1 MKKIIKYTSIAVLGL
16 GLLASCTEK
25 FEEMNTSNIQ
35 VDPSDMPLESQC
47 VEPMNY
53 CYPPQQNMFQFW
65 TNLTVDLYSGY
76 FMTPNGNFT
85 NGDMGENRG
94 HSGGMYENYYL
105 HIFNNTRRV
114 IAAYEERGQKGLA
127 GIMKIVQAYGT
138 IMTTDVYGPLA
149 YSSIISGEYE
159 SYFPFDSQKQIYFQ
173 VIDDLRTAAT
183 DIAAMSD
190 AEKTIL
196 KDNFDD
202 SWCAGDP
209 EMWIKIANTMK
220 LRVALRL
227 SKREAEMKEGVT
239 VAGKEYPGVDL
250 KALAQEAAGNTL
262 ANNGKD
268 IMINKSLENE
278 MWLMFNWGDC
288 GFNANLVTLMSG
300 MKDPRQPLYMTKNNG
315 DITNDAGVVT
325 MPKETDYVG
334 IRFASGLPGKPN
346 AWGNFSYWLDPSNS
360 KGIYAAPLPIF
371 KQAESYFLLAEA
383 KLRWDIGSE
392 SVQSLYEK
400 GIRCSMDNELAY
412 KGKYADPV
420 ITAYPAGAVD
430 AYINND
436 TDTQLDFVDPVD
448 PELNTKA
455 VNKLCV
461 KWDDNA
467 SNEDKLARII
477 TQKYFALF
485 PLSTE
490 AWAEYRRTG
499 YPVQFPPH
507 VNESNGAV
515 SDEEGVRRQIYSSNA
530 IDTNAQGYQEG
541 VELLNQENSS
551 KTGHS
556 GDTGGTRVWWDN
568 ANKGNF

>member
-35 VDPSDMPLESQC
+35 VDPADLPLSSQC
-47 VEPMNY
+47 AEPMNY
-53 CYPPQQNMFQFW
+53 CYAPQQNMFQFW

-105 HIFNNTRRV
+105 HIFNNTRRL
-114 IAAYEERGQKGLA
+114 ISTFEAEGKLGLA
-127 GIMKIVQAYGT
+127 GVMRVVQAFGT
-138 IMTTDVYGPLA
+138 IMTTDVYGPIA

-159 SYFPFDSQKQIYFQ
+159 SYFPFDSQQKIYCQ
-173 VIDDLRTAAT
+173 VIDDLRKAAT
-183 DIAAMSD
+183 DIAAMGDSEIAD
-190 AEKTIL
+190 LTA
-196 KDNFDD
+196 FD
-202 SWCAGDP
+202 SWCGGDK
-209 EMWIKIANTMK
+209 ELWVKVVNTMK

-227 SKREAEMKEGVT
+227 SKRESEMSE
-239 VAGKEYPGVDL
+239 AGYDL

-262 ANNGKD
+262 ANGGRD
-268 IMINKSLENE
+268 ILIDKSLENE

-568 ANKGNF
+568 AAKGNF

>member
-35 VDPSDMPLESQC
+35 VDPADLPLSSQC
-47 VEPMNY
+47 AEPMNY
-53 CYPPQQNMFQFW
+53 CYAPQQNMFQFW

-105 HIFNNTRRV
+105 HIFNNTRRL
-114 IAAYEERGQKGLA
+114 ISTFEAEGKLGLA
-127 GIMKIVQAYGT
+127 GVMRVVQAFGT
-138 IMTTDVYGPLA
+138 IMTTDVYGPIA

-159 SYFPFDSQKQIYFQ
+159 SYFPFDSQQKIYCQ
-173 VIDDLRTAAT
+173 VIDDLRKAAT
-183 DIAAMSD
+183 DIAAMGDSEIAD
-190 AEKTIL
+190 LTA
-196 KDNFDD
+196 FD
-202 SWCAGDP
+202 SWCGGDK
-209 EMWIKIANTMK
+209 ELWVKVVNTMK

-227 SKREAEMKEGVT
+227 SKRESEMSE
-239 VAGKEYPGVDL
+239 AGYDL
-250 KALAQEAAGNTL
+250 KALVQEAAGNTL
-262 ANNGKD
+262 ANGGRD
-268 IMINKSLENE
+268 ILIDKSLENE

-288 GFNANLVTLMSG
+288 GFNANLVTLMTG
-300 MKDPRQPLYMTKNNG
+300 MKDPRQPLFMTKNNG
-315 DITNDAGVVT
+315 DITDLNGDVV
-325 MPKETDYVG
+325 MPKGTDYVG

-346 AWGNFSYWLDPSNS
+346 SWGNFSYWPDPDNA

-371 KQAESYFLLAEA
+371 RQAESYFLLAEA
-383 KLRWDIGSE
+383 ALRGWVPGDIK
-392 SVQSLYEK
+392 SLYED
-400 GIRCSMDNELAY
+400 GIRCSMVNELAY
-412 KGKYADPV
+412 KGKYVDMTDYPGGLDA
-420 ITAYPAGAVD
+420 AYQ
-430 AYINND
+430 AYINGE
-436 TDTQLDFVDPVD
+436 TTQIDFVDPVD
-448 PELNTKA
+448 PALSTPA
-455 VNKLCV
+455 VNHLGV
-461 KWDDNA
+461 KWDEGA

-568 ANKGNF
+568 AAKGNF